1 MYKPSLI
8 HFTNL
13 HYRCGDKLKLFVQL
27 SRSNALFL
35 WRQEETSSL
44 RLLSGENSGRQMISN
59 FSLRQRLNL
68 YLKEKL
74 FADLNYDLK
83 EFVIHIQMS
92 QLSIILDVKAI
103 KIFRFDIFN

>member
-44 RLLSGENSGRQMISN
+44 RLLSGETSGRQMIIN
-59 FSLRQRLNL
+59 FSLRQKFNL
-68 YLKEKL
+68 YPKEKL
-74 FADLNYDLK
+74 LADLNYDLK
-83 EFVIHIQMS
+83 ELVIHIQMS
-92 QLSIILDVKAI
+92 QLSTILDLKAI
-103 KIFRFDIFN
+103 KIFRLHIFH

>member
-8 HFTNL
+8 YFTNL

-35 WRQEETSSL
+35 WRQEDTSSL

-68 YLKEKL
+68 YPKEKL
-74 FADLNYDLK
+74 LADLNYDLK
-83 EFVIHIQMS
+83 EFVIHIRMS
-92 QLSIILDVKAI
+92 QLSTILDLKAI
-103 KIFRFDIFN
+103 KIFRFDIFH